1 MIIQL
6 LSFFITIFLL
16 LGSALGTTSW
26 AAATPTNTNDNSPI
40 EITATDTMEW
50 DRQNKTY
57 IARGKAMAVQG
68 DMMIEAD
75 QLTAYYTDTPTE
87 GTKIS
92 KLIATGSVKITK
104 GTMIGTSE
112 NATYDLNSKN
122 AEMNGNVILTTSKEK
137 ATATKARYDLSN
149 NIVQLFDNVV
159 IMQGANIVKGAR
171 AEFDLNTNISRVFGN
186 EAGDSR
192 VKAVFTPQ

>member
-1 MIIQL
+1 MIFHL
-6 LSFFITIFLL
+6 FSFFITLVLL
-16 LGSALGTTSW
+16 LGAALGSTSW
-26 AAATPTNTNDNSPI
+26 AAATPTSTNDNSPI
-40 EITATDTMEW
+40 EITANDTMEW

-75 QLTAYYTDTPTE
+75 QLTAYYSDTLAE

-112 NATYDLNSKN
+112 NATYDLNSKQ
-122 AEMNGNVILTTSKEK
+122 AEMNGNVILTTPKEK
-137 ATATKARYDLSN
+137 ATATKARYDLTK
-149 NIVQLFDNVV
+149 NIIQLFDNVV
-159 IMQGANIVKGAR
+159 ITQGANIVKGAR
-171 AEFDLNTNISRVFGN
+171 AEFDLNTSISRVFGN
-186 EAGDSR
+186 EAGDTR